1 MYYKY
6 YYFLIYNYQ
15 QLFFGS
21 ANYNKKKKERREYAM
36 ASGDLIEVQVTI
48 ICFGASRTS
57 MNICAAARIDHFL
70 IAIHPMRRASC
81 ALHSGAYL
89 PL

>member
-21 ANYNKKKKERREYAM
+21 ANYNKKKGTEGVRDGER
-36 ASGDLIEVQVTI
+36 
-48 ICFGASRTS
+48 
-57 MNICAAARIDHFL
+57 
-70 IAIHPMRRASC
+70 
-81 ALHSGAYL
+81 
-89 PL
+89 